1 MSWDSETPQNEN
13 ESSTSWTMP
22 PAPPTPPPAY
32 TPPAAPP
39 PPPSYTPPATS
50 DSATSESGYTP
61 MSGVPTSS
69 TNSSTTG
76 STYESEKEIPASA
89 PTSPWRVP
97 PVNENTF
104 SSTPPNYG
112 TTATPTPPS
121 IPPSITNSKS
131 STQRSSRRAGRIFV
145 GMIVVL
151 GLFGLGFGARSIFD
165 DESKTVI
172 SGSSVAAPTIN
183 VDPAVE
189 PVAYAAS
196 VVSPSVV
203 QIDVSGGLGSGVV
216 YEPNRIMTNAHV
228 VGNSRTVTVR
238 AATGKTYQGRVIG
251 TDAGTDIAVVQ
262 VDGLDVPVATLATE
276 KPYVGQLTVAVGSP
290 YGLTQTVT
298 SGIVSALNRPVDNDK
313 GVVVNMV
320 QTDASINPGNSG
332 GALAN
337 RSGQIIGI
345 NTAIFSQT
353 GENTGI
359 GFAIPISTAKRA
371 ADKLAAGET
380 VTRAGLGLTGPSQA
394 RSSESGAY
402 VQSVTPG
409 GAADQAGIKA
419 GDIIVSVDGLP
430 IQTFND
436 LRGTISAFSPGD
448 TVTVGVVR
456 DGSTQEF
463 KVVLGTLR

>member
-1 MSWDSETPQNEN
+1 MSWDSEPQNEN
-13 ESSTSWTMP
+13 ESTPSWSMP
-22 PAPPTPPPAY
+22 PVPPTPPPTY
-32 TPPAAPP
+32 TPPPSFTPP
-39 PPPSYTPPATS
+39 PPPPPLPPSTTPSADETAAEVPPTSAYTNETTSSSYSSSPYSSGYASTSSFEATTTPPAS
-50 DSATSESGYTP
+50 KMSSAT
-61 MSGVPTSS
+61 VA
-69 TNSSTTG
+69 
-76 STYESEKEIPASA
+76 ASA
-89 PTSPWRVP
+89 AQKRSTRRLGRV
-97 PVNENTF
+97 VV
-104 SSTPPNYG
+104 
-112 TTATPTPPS
+112 AM
-121 IPPSITNSKS
+121 
-131 STQRSSRRAGRIFV
+131 V
-145 GMIVVL
+145 VVL
-151 GLFGLGFGARSIFD
+151 GLFGLGFGARSLLD

-172 SGSSVAAPTIN
+172 SGSSVAAPTIK

-228 VGNSRTVTVR
+228 VGTSRNVTVR
-238 AATGKTYQGRVIG
+238 AASGKTYQGRVIG
-251 TDAGTDIAVVQ
+251 TDTGTDIAVVQ
-262 VDGLDVPVATLATE
+262 VDGLDLPVATLATE

-371 ADKLAAGET
+371 ADKLAAGQT
-380 VTRAGLGLTGPSQA
+380 VTRAGLGLTGPSQS

-436 LRGTISAFSPGD
+436 LRGTISAYSPGD
-448 TVTVGVVR
+448 SVTVGVLR
-456 DGSTQEF
+456 DGSTKDI
-463 KVVLGTLR
+463 KVTLGTLR

>member
-1 MSWDSETPQNEN
+1 MS
-13 ESSTSWTMP
+13 
-22 PAPPTPPPAY
+22 
-32 TPPAAPP
+32 
-39 PPPSYTPPATS
+39 
-50 DSATSESGYTP
+50 SAT
-61 MSGVPTSS
+61 VA
-69 TNSSTTG
+69 
-76 STYESEKEIPASA
+76 ASA
-89 PTSPWRVP
+89 TQ
-97 PVNENTF
+97 
-104 SSTPPNYG
+104 
-112 TTATPTPPS
+112 
-121 IPPSITNSKS
+121 KS
-131 STQRSSRRAGRIFV
+131 SARRFGRV
-145 GMIVVL
+145 VLAMVVVL
-151 GLFGLGFGARSIFD
+151 GLFGLGFGARSLLD

-172 SGSSVAAPTIN
+172 SGSSVAAPTIK

-228 VGNSRTVTVR
+228 VGTSRNVTVR
-238 AATGKTYQGRVIG
+238 AASGKTYQGRVIG
-251 TDAGTDIAVVQ
+251 TDTGTDIAVVQ
-262 VDGLDVPVATLATE
+262 VDGLDLPVATLATE

-371 ADKLAAGET
+371 ADKLAAGQT
-380 VTRAGLGLTGPSQA
+380 VTRAGLGLTGPSQS

-436 LRGTISAFSPGD
+436 LRGTISAYSPGD
-448 TVTVGVVR
+448 SVTVGVLR
-456 DGSTQEF
+456 DGSTKDI
-463 KVVLGTLR
+463 KVTLGTLR

>member
-1 MSWDSETPQNEN
+1 MSWDSEPQNEN
-13 ESSTSWTMP
+13 ESTPSWSMP
-22 PAPPTPPPAY
+22 PVPPTPPPTY
-32 TPPAAPP
+32 TPPPSFTPP
-39 PPPSYTPPATS
+39 PPPPPLPPSTTPSADETAAEVPPTSAYTNETTSSSYSSSPYSSGYASTSSFEATTTPPASTMS
-50 DSATSESGYTP
+50 SAT
-61 MSGVPTSS
+61 VA
-69 TNSSTTG
+69 
-76 STYESEKEIPASA
+76 ASA
-89 PTSPWRVP
+89 TQKRSTRRLGRV
-97 PVNENTF
+97 VV
-104 SSTPPNYG
+104 
-112 TTATPTPPS
+112 AM
-121 IPPSITNSKS
+121 
-131 STQRSSRRAGRIFV
+131 V
-145 GMIVVL
+145 VVL
-151 GLFGLGFGARSIFD
+151 GLFGLGFGARSLLD

-172 SGSSVAAPTIN
+172 SGSSVAAPTIK

-228 VGNSRTVTVR
+228 VGTSRNVTVR
-238 AATGKTYQGRVIG
+238 AASGKTYQGRVIG
-251 TDAGTDIAVVQ
+251 TDTGTDIAVVQ
-262 VDGLDVPVATLATE
+262 VDGLDLPVATLATE

-371 ADKLAAGET
+371 ADKLAAGQT
-380 VTRAGLGLTGPSQA
+380 VTRAGLGLTGPSQS

-436 LRGTISAFSPGD
+436 LRGTISAYSPGD
-448 TVTVGVVR
+448 SVTVGVLR
-456 DGSTQEF
+456 DGSTKDI
-463 KVVLGTLR
+463 KVTLGTLR